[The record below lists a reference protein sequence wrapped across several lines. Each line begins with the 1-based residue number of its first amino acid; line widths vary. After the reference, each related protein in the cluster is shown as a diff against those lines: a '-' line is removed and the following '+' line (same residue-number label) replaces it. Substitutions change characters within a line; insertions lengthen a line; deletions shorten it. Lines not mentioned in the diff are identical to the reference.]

1 MIVQALILMLDFSD
15 FNFIVD
21 IFLISRSMILN
32 SIFWLWQKTIIDF
45 YGKILVIWLAVIFRT
60 EIRDLNSPSF
70 GGVPVAES
78 IVLKVKQCDHFLLL

>member
-70 GGVPVAES
+70 GGVSVAES